1 MEFLFIDNTFQ
12 FIKNNEYLHRL
23 QACMYVL
30 LSKEQGHTSKERLP
44 LSDNYK
50 QTLNQITDTSQL

>member
-1 MEFLFIDNTFQ
+1 MDNTFQ

-30 LSKEQGHTSKERLP
+30 FIKEQGHTSKERLP
-44 LSDNYK
+44 QSDNYK
-50 QTLNQITDTSQL
+50 HTLSQITDTFQL